1 MSYAQVTDVQNRYP
15 AQDLIDL
22 TDPAGQTLNASVV
35 QQGLDD
41 ASAEIDGYIA
51 TRYQLPIA
59 DPPQRLVALCSDIA
73 VYRLQALRPLRDLED
88 CRKRY
93 EDAVAFL
100 KRVSDGKA
108 SIGIT
113 PDTLVEPAQSPTSVV
128 VEGASDVRTGSAGGK
143 RVFTRDTMR
152 SL

>member
-22 TDPAGQTLNASVV
+22 TDPNGQAMNGTLV
-35 QQGLDD
+35 QQALND

-51 TRYQLPIA
+51 TRYQLPIGDA
-59 DPPQRLVALCSDIA
+59 PQRLVALCCDIA
-73 VYRLQALRPLRDLED
+73 VYRLQTLRPLRDLED
-88 CRKRY
+88 CRKLY

-113 PDTLVEPAQSPTSVV
+113 PDTGIEPAQPPTSVV
-128 VEGASDVRTGSAGGK
+128 VEGAGAVRTGSAAGK
-143 RVFTRDTMR
+143 RVFTRETMR